1 MLRRDWAGT
10 AIVALIVAVC
20 AALPLS
26 ADAQGPA
33 TTAAYPTHSIKLIVG
48 YAPGGGADI
57 MGRLIAQQLAE
68 ALKQSVVVENRPG
81 AGQNIAASLVAKA
94 PADGYTLLMSSSAL
108 ALNINLYP
116 SLDYDPVK
124 DFAPVSMIAQ
134 APNLLVVRET
144 LPVNSVAELI
154 AYAKKSP
161 GAINFSSSGSGS
173 TQHLSAELFKLK
185 TGISATH
192 IPYKGTIPS
201 VTAVIS
207 GEVDFTF
214 ANIPSVKQFVVN
226 HKLKALA
233 ITTAKRSPLLPDVP
247 TLEEAGITGMDVA
260 AWYGVLAPAG
270 TPTAVVAR
278 LNAVISEAVKRPDFQ
293 KQLESLGADP
303 IVQSSEYFRRF
314 LGDDIARWE
323 KIIKLAHAKAE

>member
-1 MLRRDWAGT
+1 MLRSSIARLA
-10 AIVALIVAVC
+10 VALAF
-20 AALPLS
+20 ALPTAWPLR
-26 ADAQGPA
+26 AVAQSGA
-33 TTAAYPTHSIKLIVG
+33 AVAYPAHPIKLLVG

-57 MGRLIAQQLAE
+57 MGRLIAQQLSDS
-68 ALKQSVVVENRPG
+68 LKQSVIVENRPG

-94 PADGYTLLMSSSAL
+94 PADGYTLLVSSSAL

-124 DFAPVSMIAQ
+124 DFAPVSVFAQ
-134 APNLLVVRET
+134 APNLLVVRDA

-154 AYAKKSP
+154 AYAKKAP
-161 GAINFSSSGSGS
+161 GAMNFSSSGSGS
-173 TQHLSAELFKLK
+173 TQHLSGELFKLK
-185 TGISATH
+185 TGIQATH

-207 GEVDFTF
+207 GDVDFTF
-214 ANIPSVKQFVVN
+214 ANIPSVKQFVLN

-233 ITTAKRSPLLPDVP
+233 ITAARRSPLLPDVP
-247 TLEEAGITGMDVA
+247 TLDEAGVAGMDVA

-270 TPTAVVAR
+270 TPPAIVAK
-278 LNAVISEAVKRPDFQ
+278 LNAAISEAVQRPDFQ

-303 IVQSSEYFRRF
+303 IVQSPEYFKRF
-314 LGDDIARWE
+314 LAEDIARWE